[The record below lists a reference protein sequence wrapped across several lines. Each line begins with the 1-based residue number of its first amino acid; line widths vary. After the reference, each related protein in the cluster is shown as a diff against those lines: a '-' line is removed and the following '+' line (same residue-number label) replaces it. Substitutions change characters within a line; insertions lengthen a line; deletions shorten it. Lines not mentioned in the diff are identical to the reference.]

1 MKCILIKLEDSEY
14 YDDKYNFP
22 SFIVE
27 YEENIEEKLKELE
40 KVCKNYDDFNEVE
53 DFIKNNFKNIEYLQ
67 YTIEI

>member
-1 MKCILIKLEDSEY
+1 MKCILIKLEDLEY
-14 YDDKYNFP
+14 YDDKYNYP

-27 YEENIEEKLKELE
+27 YEENIEKKIRELE

-67 YTIEI
+67 YTIEV

>member
-27 YEENIEEKLKELE
+27 YEENIEEKLE

>member
-40 KVCKNYDDFNEVE
+40 KVCKSYDDFNEVE